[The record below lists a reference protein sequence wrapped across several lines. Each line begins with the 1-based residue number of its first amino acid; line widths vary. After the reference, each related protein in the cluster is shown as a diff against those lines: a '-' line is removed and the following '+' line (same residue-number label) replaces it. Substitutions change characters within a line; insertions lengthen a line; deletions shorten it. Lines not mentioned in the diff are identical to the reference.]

1 MGIENRIRGYD
12 LGADLA
18 ELTNMLKRWSN
29 KMTNEERKRMDELL
43 KLVDEQVLQLN
54 KREGMILALIEAM
67 NGLLN
72 HMDEDIQKLPRI
84 VFLKKTLTEV
94 RKLLS

>member
-29 KMTNEERKRMDELL
+29 KMTNEERKLI
-43 KLVDEQVLQLN
+43 LQLKN
-54 KREGMILALIEAM
+54 REGMILALIEAM

>member
-43 KLVDEQVLQLN
+43 KQLN
-54 KREGMILALIEAM
+54 NREGMILALIEAM

>member
-43 KLVDEQVLQLN
+43 KLVEN
-54 KREGMILALIEAM
+54 REGMILALIEAM